1 MKRLLIF
8 LVLIITAWSCGGFE
22 EDRNTDPEESYYYSG
37 NMQKIPLTVCPD
49 EYFIIVKAVFYDD
62 VLSYLDSK
70 KFSVTSDVTEW
81 GFYTKDPEYII
92 PESLADCLCFSIKG
106 SGNVKGIPGL
116 VYDAKLYMTSDG
128 SLVGKSN
135 LLWVEYDSD
144 NEIEQIVRLKEL
156 AKKLNIA
163 VLGKATT
170 YGYWYALA
178 CTNKSSYNCLE
189 ISNYFVEF
197 TDFFAQPVFGEPV
210 VEI

>member
-8 LVLIITAWSCGGFE
+8 IVLIITAWSCGGFE

-37 NMQKIPLTVCPD
+37 NMQKIPLIVCPD

-116 VYDAKLYMTSDG
+116 VYSNNIYLTSEG
-128 SLVGKSN
+128 SDIGRTN
-135 LLWVEYDSD
+135 LFWVEYDSD
-144 NEIEQIVRLKEL
+144 NEIEQIQLIRQICGFLKL
-156 AKKLNIA
+156 IP
-163 VLGKATT
+163 LGKSTM
-170 YGYWYALA
+170 YGSWFTIA
-178 CTNKSSYNCLE
+178 CTNSSFANCLE
-189 ISNYFVEF
+189 ISNWFVEKAGLY
-197 TDFFAQPVFGEPV
+197 AQPLFGEPV

>member
-49 EYFIIVKAVFYDD
+49 EYFIIVKEVFYDD

-163 VLGKATT
+163 VLGKATK

-178 CTNKSSYNCLE
+178 CTNESSYNCLE